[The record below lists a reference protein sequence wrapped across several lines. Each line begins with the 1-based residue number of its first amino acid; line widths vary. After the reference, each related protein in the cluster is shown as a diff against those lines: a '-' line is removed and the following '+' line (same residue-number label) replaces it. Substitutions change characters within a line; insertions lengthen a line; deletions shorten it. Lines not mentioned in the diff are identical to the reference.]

1 MATPMTTIKQG
12 IKSRSLKREVRQ
24 IRQTAQRAAVSK
36 ESARRFLVST
46 GVYSAAGRLKPA
58 FR

>member
-1 MATPMTTIKQG
+1 MTTIKQG
-12 IKSRSLKREVRQ
+12 VKFSTLKQEVQQ
-24 IRQTAQRAAVSK
+24 IRETARKVAVSK

-46 GVYSAAGRLKPA
+46 GVYTIDGRLKPA